1 MTIGE
6 RIKAVREAR
15 GLTQIELCRKIGINK
30 QLLYKYENSII
41 TNIPSNRVLALSKAL
56 DTTPAYLMGW
66 DEKEPSEEDSTEKLL
81 YNIMKDM
88 SDDEL
93 TQLLL
98 YARYLKSQHNQ

>member
-15 GLTQIELCRKIGINK
+15 GLTQIELCRKIGISK

-41 TNIPSNRVLALSKAL
+41 TNIPSNRVLALSTAL

-81 YNIMKDM
+81 YNIVKDM